1 MITDDP
7 CAAATA
13 PLVTDDPRAAATALL
28 NAGLVVLP
36 TETVYGLAGRA
47 DDPAAVARIYV
58 VKGRPSQHPVIVH
71 VADPR
76 LDPAAPGSWVR
87 EAPEYARRLAE
98 ACWPGPLTLVLP
110 RSARAT
116 DDVTGGQDTVAVRV
130 PAHPLALEVLRAM
143 DEIDPA
149 GAPHGVA
156 APSANR
162 FGHVSP
168 TGLDHA
174 LADLGDLLGA
184 SDRAI
189 DGGSCEIGVE
199 STIVDCTGPQPRVLR
214 PGGIGVA
221 DVERITGLEA
231 LDATASGI
239 RVPGALP
246 SHYAPAARIALAAD
260 GDALAAYVDAAE
272 EGGTAVDTIGVIA
285 MSDVPTPGGATRLL
299 SPDVVD
305 AYARGLYDALR
316 RADAAGVAF
325 IVAVPPHPDAEGVSE
340 AIADRLRRASAPR

>member
-1 MITDDP
+1 MI
-7 CAAATA
+7 
-13 PLVTDDPRAAATALL
+13 TDDPRAAAAALL
-28 NAGLVVLP
+28 DGALVVLP

-47 DDPAAVARIYV
+47 DDPDAVARIYA

-76 LDPAAPGSWVR
+76 LDPSAPGSWVR
-87 EAPEYARRLAE
+87 EIPDYAHRLAG
-98 ACWPGPLTLVLP
+98 AFWPGPLTLVLP

-116 DDVTGGQDTVAVRV
+116 DDVTGGQDTVALRV
-130 PAHPLALEVLRAM
+130 PGHPLALEVLRTM
-143 DEIDPA
+143 DEMDPT

-168 TGLDHA
+168 TVLTHA
-174 LADLGDLLGA
+174 LADLGDLL
-184 SDRAI
+184 SDSDVAI
-189 DGGSCEIGVE
+189 DGGACEVGVE

-221 DVERITGLEA
+221 DIERITGLEA

-246 SHYAPAARIALAAD
+246 SHYAPAARLVLAAD
-260 GDALAAYVDAAE
+260 ADALDAYVGAAV
-272 EGGTAVDTIGVIA
+272 EGGTEGERVGVIA
-285 MSDVPTPGGATRLL
+285 MSGVPTPESATRLL
-299 SPDVVD
+299 APDSVD

-325 IVAVPPHPDAEGVSE
+325 IVAVPPDPETEGVSE

>member
-1 MITDDP
+1 MNTG
-7 CAAATA
+7 T
-13 PLVTDDPRAAATALL
+13 PRAAAAALL
-28 NAGLVVLP
+28 DGGLVVLP

-47 DDPAAVARIYV
+47 DDPAAVARIYA
-58 VKGRPSQHPVIVH
+58 VKGRPSLHPVIVH

-76 LDPAAPGSWVR
+76 LDPTAAGSWIS
-87 EAPEYARRLAE
+87 EAPAYAHRLAE
-98 ACWPGPLTLVLP
+98 AFWPGPITLVLP

-116 DDVTGGQDTVAVRV
+116 DDVTGDQDTVALRV
-130 PAHPLALEVLRAM
+130 PAHPLALEVLRTM

-168 TGLDHA
+168 TALEHV
-174 LADLGDLLGA
+174 LADLGELLA
-184 SDRAI
+184 DSDVTL
-189 DGGSCEIGVE
+189 DGGACTVGVE
-199 STIVDCTGPQPRVLR
+199 STIVDCTGEQPRVLR

-221 DVERITGLEA
+221 AIERVTGLPV
-231 LDATASGI
+231 LGSTASGI

-246 SHYAPAARIALAAD
+246 SHYAPAASLALAPDAE
-260 GDALAAYVDAAE
+260 ALAAYVDAAA
-272 EGGTAVDTIGVIA
+272 EGGVDVRRIGIIA
-285 MSDVPTPGGATRLL
+285 MSAVPVPAGTSRLL
-299 SPDVVD
+299 TPDSTD

-316 RADAAGVAF
+316 RADDTG
-325 IVAVPPHPDAEGVSE
+325 IVAVPPDPDAEGVSA

>member
-1 MITDDP
+1 MI
-7 CAAATA
+7 
-13 PLVTDDPRAAATALL
+13 TDDPRAAATALL
-28 NAGLVVLP
+28 GGALVILP
-36 TETVYGLAGRA
+36 TETVYGLAARA
-47 DDPAAVARIYV
+47 DDPAAVARIYA
-58 VKGRPSQHPVIVH
+58 VKGRPAQHPVIVH

-76 LDPAAPGSWVR
+76 LDPSAPGSWVR
-87 EAPEYARRLAE
+87 EVPDYARRLADTL
-98 ACWPGPLTLVLP
+98 WPGPLTLVLP

-143 DEIDPA
+143 DELDPE

-162 FGHVSP
+162 FGRVSP
-168 TGLDHA
+168 TALAHA
-174 LADLGDLLGA
+174 VADLGAFLSDSDL
-184 SDRAI
+184 AI
-189 DGGSCEIGVE
+189 DGGACEVGVE

-221 DVERITGLEA
+221 EVERVTGLEA

-246 SHYAPAARIALAAD
+246 SHYAPAARIALARDA
-260 GDALAAYVDAAE
+260 DALAAYIDAAV
-272 EGGTAVDTIGVIA
+272 EGGTDVDAIGVIA
-285 MSDVPTPGGATRLL
+285 MSAVPTPEGAARLL
-299 SPDVVD
+299 APDAAG

-316 RADAAGVAF
+316 RADAAGIAF
-325 IVAVPPHPDAEGVSE
+325 IVAVPPDPDAEGVSE

>member
-7 CAAATA
+7 RDAAA
-13 PLVTDDPRAAATALL
+13 ALL
-28 NAGLVVLP
+28 DGALVILP
-36 TETVYGLAGRA
+36 TETVYGLAARA
-47 DDPAAVARIYV
+47 DDPAAVARIYA

-71 VADPR
+71 IADPR
-76 LDPAAPGSWVR
+76 LDPTATGSWVR
-87 EAPEYARRLAE
+87 EVPDYAHRLAE

-130 PAHPLALEVLRAM
+130 PAHPLAREVLRAM
-143 DEIDPA
+143 DEVDPA

-168 TGLDHA
+168 TVLAHA
-174 LADLGDLLGA
+174 LADLDDLL
-184 SDRAI
+184 SDSDLAI
-189 DGGSCEIGVE
+189 DGGSCEVGVE
-199 STIVDCTGPQPRVLR
+199 STIVDCTGPRPRVLR

-260 GDALAAYVDAAE
+260 GDALAAYVEAAV
-272 EGGTAVDTIGVIA
+272 EGGTDVDTIGVIA
-285 MSDVPTPGGATRLL
+285 MSDVPTPQGATRLL
-299 SPDVVD
+299 TADVVD

-316 RADAAGVAF
+316 RADIAGVGF
-325 IVAVPPHPDAEGVSE
+325 IVAVPPDPDAEGVTE

>member
-1 MITDDP
+1 MNTG
-7 CAAATA
+7 T
-13 PLVTDDPRAAATALL
+13 PRAAAAALL
-28 NAGLVVLP
+28 DGGLVVLP

-47 DDPAAVARIYV
+47 DDPAAVARIYA
-58 VKGRPSQHPVIVH
+58 VKGRPSLHPVIVH

-76 LDPAAPGSWVR
+76 LDPTAAGSWIS
-87 EAPEYARRLAE
+87 EAPAYAHRLAE
-98 ACWPGPLTLVLP
+98 AFWPGPITLVLP

-116 DDVTGGQDTVAVRV
+116 DDVTGDQDTVALRV
-130 PAHPLALEVLRAM
+130 PAHPLALEVLRTM

-168 TGLDHA
+168 TALEHV
-174 LADLGDLLGA
+174 LADLGELLA
-184 SDRAI
+184 DSDVTL
-189 DGGSCEIGVE
+189 DGGACTVGVE
-199 STIVDCTGPQPRVLR
+199 STIVDCTGEQPRVLR

-221 DVERITGLEA
+221 AIERVTGLPV
-231 LDATASGI
+231 LGSTASGI

-246 SHYAPAARIALAAD
+246 SHYAPAASLALAPDAE
-260 GDALAAYVDAAE
+260 ALAAYVDAAA
-272 EGGTAVDTIGVIA
+272 EGGVDVRRIGVIA
-285 MSDVPTPGGATRLL
+285 MSAVPVPEGTSRLL
-299 SPDVVD
+299 TPDSAD

-316 RADAAGVAF
+316 RADDTGIAF
-325 IVAVPPHPDAEGVSE
+325 IVAVPPDLDAEGVSA

>member
-1 MITDDP
+1 MI
-7 CAAATA
+7 
-13 PLVTDDPRAAATALL
+13 TDDPRAAAAALL
-28 NAGLVVLP
+28 NGALVILP
-36 TETVYGLAGRA
+36 TETVYGLAARA
-47 DDPAAVARIYV
+47 DDPAAVARIYS

-76 LDPAAPGSWVR
+76 LDPSAPGSWVR
-87 EAPEYARRLAE
+87 EVPDYARRLADTL
-98 ACWPGPLTLVLP
+98 WPGPLTLVLP

-143 DEIDPA
+143 DGLDPE

-168 TGLDHA
+168 TALAHA
-174 LADLGDLLGA
+174 VADLGELLSDSDL
-184 SDRAI
+184 AI
-189 DGGSCEIGVE
+189 DGGACEVGVE

-221 DVERITGLEA
+221 EVERITGLEA
-231 LDATASGI
+231 LGATASGI

-246 SHYAPAARIALAAD
+246 SHYAPAARIALARDA
-260 GDALAAYVDAAE
+260 DALAAYIDAAV
-272 EGGTAVDTIGVIA
+272 EGGTDVDAIGVIA
-285 MSDVPTPGGATRLL
+285 MSAVPTPEGAARLL
-299 SPDVVD
+299 APDAAG

-316 RADAAGVAF
+316 RADAAGIAF
-325 IVAVPPHPDAEGVSE
+325 IVAVPPDPDAEGVSE